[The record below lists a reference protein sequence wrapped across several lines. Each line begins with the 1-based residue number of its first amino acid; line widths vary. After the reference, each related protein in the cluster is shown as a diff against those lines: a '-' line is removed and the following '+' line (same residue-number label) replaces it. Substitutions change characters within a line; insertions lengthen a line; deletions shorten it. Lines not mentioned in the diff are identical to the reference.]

1 MSLADKVIE
10 ANKQPDYEVD
20 EYGIRLVLNDPEY
33 VAARIVY
40 KNLFERKKDP
50 DSPLLHNRKDKTEL
64 WLGNRQLEMNKKTI
78 YELADIKR
86 SIKDYEVQTIWNS
99 VIAHT
104 LSLDESK
111 IIVDE
116 YTYWDVEKGELCHTT
131 ERMVSI

>member
-10 ANKQPDYEVD
+10 ANKKPEYEVD
-20 EYGIRLVLNDPEY
+20 EYGIRLVPEDPEY
-33 VAARIVY
+33 VAARMVY
-40 KNLFERKKDP
+40 KNLFERKEDP
-50 DSPLLHNRKDKTEL
+50 ESPLLHNRKNMTEM

-86 SIKDYEVQTIWNS
+86 TIKDYEVQTIWNS

-104 LSLDESK
+104 RSLDETK

-116 YTYWDVEKGELCHTT
+116 YTYWDIEKGELCHTT
-131 ERMVSI
+131 ERMVAI

>member
-10 ANKQPDYEVD
+10 ANKKPEYEVD
-20 EYGIRLVLNDPEY
+20 EYGIRLVPEDPEY
-33 VAARIVY
+33 VAARMVY
-40 KNLFERKKDP
+40 KNLFERKKNP
-50 DSPLLHNRKDKTEL
+50 DAPLLHNRKNMTEM
-64 WLGNRQLEMNKKTI
+64 WLGNRQLDMDKKTI

-86 SIKDYEVQTIWNS
+86 TIKDYEVQAIWNS
-99 VIAHT
+99 VMNHT

-131 ERMVSI
+131 ERMVAI